1 VRKTTETSIIEW
13 SKSSLADRS
22 ISSRIVKLG
31 EEMGELVSAINKNG
45 LDPASDWDIKRAVI
59 EEAADV
65 AIVLTDMADSLGFS
79 AVSALA
85 QWDFMLGVDPL
96 RAPFVLYPAM
106 EPASKKKIVSAI
118 RQNRAMELHQ
128 SIQRAL
134 RSYMSLMGLFVLV
147 RTEDLLGFGVQN
159 EAKRRIAFIL
169 YTMIE
174 IITHLGT
181 DFNCAALL
189 KLEEVSSRYGKL
201 SHE

>member
-1 VRKTTETSIIEW
+1 
-13 SKSSLADRS
+13 
-22 ISSRIVKLG
+22 VKLG

-181 DFNCAALL
+181 DFNGAALL